1 MQPTRKLTEIRCG
14 NGRRILGLMFS
25 MFTSPSGD
33 GMNKHLDTLEINL
46 ASQEVPFL
54 SILNVVPNLNPCHLP
69 DTSFSPW
76 FWGFCRGFQFFSR
89 GVPEFFSHDPI
100 PRHFRLR
107 EGRLG
112 RRLDEAWYIVFK
124 TAEVL
129 CVFNYNIYIYIYIYI
144 YIHVFIY
151 LFDYV
156 FIDLFIHV
164 YLLIYLFIYLFN

>member
-76 FWGFCRGFQFFSR
+76 FWGVCRGFQFFSR

-129 CVFNYNIYIYIYIYI
+129 CVFYYNIYIHIYIYIYIYSCVYIFVWLCI
-144 YIHVFIY
+144 YWSIY
-151 LFDYV
+151 SCI
-156 FIDLFIHV
+156 FIDLS
-164 YLLIYLFIYLFN
+164 IYLFI